1 MPYYVEETDGQ
12 FCVFKEGATIP
23 LECYDDSDAAER
35 YFTALTIATADE
47 AKAES
52 DTHIPPEAV
61 ADNARMALEVRAEK
75 PASEQ
80 GMTLVGLARAR
91 QLAERRPVS
100 VATLRRML
108 SYFARHEVD
117 KEGATWDERGKGWQA
132 WMGWGGDEGRDW
144 AQAIIDEEDSMDE
157 EMKLSRRHSEAD
169 MKLIRTM
176 RKQLKMMI
184 EICIELG
191 DDGEED
197 EVEGAEEYAEDSA
210 EQLEMEQ
217 GIAEV
222 VDALDSTRT
231 MKAEEAV
238 SDEVKHFARKLMGAS

>member
-1 MPYYVEETDGQ
+1 MPYQVMEQDGQ
-12 FCVFKEGATIP
+12 FCVFKEGTMTP
-23 LECYDDSDAAER
+23 LECYDDRDDAQA

-47 AKAES
+47 EYKAES
-52 DTHIPPEAV
+52 DTHIPPVEV
-61 ADNARMALEVRAEK
+61 ADNARLALEVRAEK

-117 KEGATWDERGKGWQA
+117 KQGATWDERGKGWQA
-132 WMGWGGDEGRDW
+132 WYGWGGDEGRDW
-144 AQAIIDEEDSMDE
+144 AQAIIDEED
-157 EMKLSRRHSEAD
+157 EMEAKASRRHSEAD

-176 RKQLKMMI
+176 RKQLKMML
-184 EICIELG
+184 EICVELG
-191 DDGEED
+191 DDGHDDEEH
-197 EVEGAEEYAEDSA
+197 GEEYAD

-222 VDALDSTRT
+222 VDALDSTRN
-231 MKAEEAV
+231 MKSEEAV
-238 SDEVKHFARKLMGAS
+238 SDEVKAFARKLMGAS

>member
-1 MPYYVEETDGQ
+1 MPYFIETVDGE
-12 FCVFKEGATIP
+12 FCVFKEGTTTP
-23 LECYDDSDAAER
+23 LECYDDPDDAEA
-35 YFTALTIATADE
+35 YFTALTIATQDE
-47 AKAES
+47 AKAET

-75 PASEQ
+75 PPSEQ

-100 VATLRRML
+100 VATLRRMV

-117 KEGATWDERGKGWQA
+117 KQGATWEERGKGWQA
-132 WMGWGGDEGRDW
+132 WYGWGGDEGRDW
-144 AQAIIDEEDSMDE
+144 AQAIIDEEDDVE
-157 EMKLSRRHSEAD
+157 AKASRRHSEAD

-176 RKQLKMMI
+176 RKQLKMML

-191 DDGEED
+191 DDGYDD
-197 EVEGAEEYAEDSA
+197 EHGEEYAEESA

-217 GIAEV
+217 GIADV
-222 VDALDSTRT
+222 VDALDNVRT
-231 MKAEEAV
+231 MKVEEAV

>member
-1 MPYYVEETDGQ
+1 MEQDGQ
-12 FCVFKEGATIP
+12 FCVFKEGTTTP
-23 LECYDDSDAAER
+23 LECYDDADDAEA
-35 YFTALTIATADE
+35 YFTALTIATQDE
-47 AKAES
+47 TKAET
-52 DTHIPPEAV
+52 DTHTPPEAV

-75 PASEQ
+75 PPSEQ

-100 VATLRRML
+100 VATLRRMV

-117 KEGATWDERGKGWQA
+117 KEGATWEERGKGWQA
-132 WMGWGGDEGRDW
+132 WYGWGGDEGRDW
-144 AQAIIDEEDSMDE
+144 AQSIIDEEDDVE
-157 EMKLSRRHSEAD
+157 AKASRRHSEAD

-176 RKQLKMMI
+176 RKQLKMML

-191 DDGEED
+191 DDGYDDD
-197 EVEGAEEYAEDSA
+197 EHGEEYAEESA

-217 GIAEV
+217 GIADV
-222 VDALDSTRT
+222 VDALDNVRT
-231 MKAEEAV
+231 MKVEEAV